1 MIPPLSA
8 RVGHDAAVRRLKG
21 LSEQL
26 AVVQEQISTAKKLQK
41 PGDDAI
47 AFARIATLRRANEGA
62 EVQRKAMDAASA
74 RLSASEVALTS
85 IADLAARAKELAL
98 AGRNGALNASDRK
111 VLALEVREL
120 LAAAR
125 GLAETRGADGEALFA
140 GVGVAP
146 SYADDSDGLAVW
158 AGLGLPPEVATVGR
172 RIAAGITGPE
182 AFGVTA
188 PLPPVDPNAPP
199 PDPPPDPD
207 LPPPPRQ
214 RNFFDSLAHLA
225 DSLEEPRPLFFD
237 AAMDEA
243 IAAIDDHVGGLAGAQ
258 ALLGARAARLEAET
272 ERLDRSQLELKSSL
286 SKLEDTDMTEAIARL
301 DRLSVV
307 LEAAQASFARVSR
320 LSLWDDIR

>member
-26 AVVQEQISTAKKLQK
+26 ATVQEQISTGKKLQK

-62 EVQRKAMDAASA
+62 EVQRKAMDAAAA
-74 RLSASEVALTS
+74 RLSASEVALAG

-98 AGRNGALNASDRK
+98 AGRNGALNAGDRT

-125 GLAETRGADGEALFA
+125 GLAEARGADGEALFA

-146 SYADDSDGLAVW
+146 SYGDDAEGLAVW
-158 AGLGLPPEVATVGR
+158 AGLGLPPEVATIGR

-188 PLPPVDPNAPP
+188 PLDPLAPP
-199 PDPPPDPD
+199 PDPEV
-207 LPPPPRQ
+207 PPPPRQ

-225 DSLEEPRPLFFD
+225 DSLEETRPLFFD

-272 ERLDRSQLELKSSL
+272 DRLDRSQLEMKSSL

>member
-26 AVVQEQISTAKKLQK
+26 ATVQEQISTGKRLQK

-74 RLSASEVALTS
+74 RLSASEVALAG

-98 AGRNGALNASDRK
+98 AGRNGALNTGDRT

-125 GLAETRGADGEALFA
+125 GLAEARGADGEALFA

-146 SYADDSDGLAVW
+146 SYADDAEGLAVW
-158 AGLGLPPEVATVGR
+158 AGLGAPPEVATIGR

-188 PLPPVDPNAPP
+188 PLDPLAPP
-199 PDPPPDPD
+199 PDPEV
-207 LPPPPRQ
+207 PPPPRQ

-225 DSLEEPRPLFFD
+225 DSLAETRPLFFD

-286 SKLEDTDMTEAIARL
+286 TKLEDTDMTEAIARL

-320 LSLWDDIR
+320 LSLWEDIR

>member
-1 MIPPLSA
+1 MS
-8 RVGHDAAVRRLKG
+8 
-21 LSEQL
+21 
-26 AVVQEQISTAKKLQK
+26 
-41 PGDDAI
+41 
-47 AFARIATLRRANEGA
+47 RIKQDHSR
-62 EVQRKAMDAASA
+62 
-74 RLSASEVALTS
+74 
-85 IADLAARAKELAL
+85 
-98 AGRNGALNASDRK
+98 
-111 VLALEVREL
+111 VREIV
-120 LAAAR
+120 R
-125 GLAETRGADGEALFA
+125 GRIRQNLKKYISRGELIGKQGKDQ
-140 GVGVAP
+140 VKIP
-146 SYADDSDGLAVW
+146 
-158 AGLGLPPEVATVGR
+158 
-172 RIAAGITGPE
+172 
-182 AFGVTA
+182 
-188 PLPPVDPNAPP
+188 
-199 PDPPPDPD
+199 

-301 DRLSVV
+301 NRLSVV

>member
-26 AVVQEQISTAKKLQK
+26 AVVQEQISTGKRLQK

-47 AFARIATLRRANEGA
+47 AFARIATLRRADQGSD
-62 EVQRKAMDAASA
+62 VQRLAMDSASA
-74 RLSASEVALTS
+74 RLVASEVALAG
-85 IADLAARAKELAL
+85 IAELAVRAKELAL
-98 AGRNGALNASDRK
+98 AGRNGALNAGDRS

-125 GLAETRGADGEALFA
+125 GLAETRGPDGEALFA
-140 GVGVAP
+140 GVGAGAA
-146 SYADDSDGLAVW
+146 YADDAEGLAAW
-158 AGLGLPPEVATVGR
+158 AGLGAPPQIATIGR
-172 RIAAGITGPE
+172 RIPVGITGPE

-188 PLPPVDPNAPP
+188 PLDPLAPP
-199 PDPPPDPD
+199 PDPEV
-207 LPPPPRQ
+207 PPPPRQ
-214 RNFFDSLAHLA
+214 RNLFDSLAHLA
-225 DSLEEPRPLFFD
+225 ASLEETRPIFVD

-243 IAAIDDHVGGLAGAQ
+243 IAAVDDHVGRLAGAQ

-272 ERLDRSQLELKSSL
+272 NRLDNSQLTLKSSL
-286 SKLEDTDMTEAIARL
+286 SRLEDTDMTEAIARL

>member
-1 MIPPLSA
+1 MSA

-21 LSEQL
+21 LSQQL
-26 AVVQEQISTAKKLQK
+26 AQVQEQISTGKKLQK

-47 AFARIATLRRANEGA
+47 AFARIATLRRADQGA
-62 EVQRKAMDAASA
+62 QVQRLTMDAASA
-74 RLSASEVALTS
+74 RLSASEVALAG
-85 IADLAARAKELAL
+85 IAELAVRAKELAL
-98 AGRNGALNASDRK
+98 AGRSGGLNAGDRR

-125 GLAETRGADGEALFA
+125 GLGEARGADGEALFA
-140 GVGVAP
+140 GVGTTPA
-146 SYADDSDGLAVW
+146 YADDPAGLAAW
-158 AGLGLPPEVATVGR
+158 AGLGAPPEVATIGR
-172 RIAAGITGPE
+172 RIPAGITGPE

-188 PLPPVDPNAPP
+188 ALPPPDPMAPP
-199 PDPPPDPD
+199 PDPEVPPA
-207 LPPPPRQ
+207 PRQ

-225 DSLEEPRPLFFD
+225 ASLEETRPLFFD

-243 IAAIDDHVGGLAGAQ
+243 IGAIDDHIGRLAGGQ
-258 ALLGARAARLEAET
+258 ALLGARAARLDAET
-272 ERLDRSQLELKSSL
+272 DRLDTSQLELKSSL
-286 SKLEDTDMTEAIARL
+286 SRLEDTDMTEAIARL

>member
-26 AVVQEQISTAKKLQK
+26 AVVQEQISTGKRLQK

-47 AFARIATLRRANEGA
+47 AFARIATLRRANQGA

-74 RLSASEVALTS
+74 RLSASEVALAG

-98 AGRNGALNASDRK
+98 AGRNGALNAGDRT

-125 GLAETRGADGEALFA
+125 GLAEARGADGEALFA
-140 GVGVAP
+140 GVGVTP
-146 SYADDSDGLAVW
+146 SYADDAEGQAVW
-158 AGLGLPPEVATVGR
+158 AGLGLPPEVATIGR

-188 PLPPVDPNAPP
+188 PLDPLAPP
-199 PDPPPDPD
+199 PDPVV
-207 LPPPPRQ
+207 PPPPRQ

-225 DSLEEPRPLFFD
+225 ESLEETRPLFFD

-258 ALLGARAARLEAET
+258 ALIGARAARLEAET
-272 ERLDRSQLELKSSL
+272 ERLDRSQLEIKSSL

>member
-26 AVVQEQISTAKKLQK
+26 AQVQEQISTGKKLQK

-47 AFARIATLRRANEGA
+47 AFARIATLRRANDGA

-74 RLSASEVALTS
+74 RLSASEVALAG

-98 AGRNGALNASDRK
+98 AGRNGALNAGDRT

-125 GLAETRGADGEALFA
+125 GLAEARGADGEALFA
-140 GVGVAP
+140 GVGLAP
-146 SYADDSDGLAVW
+146 TFTDDNEGLAVW
-158 AGLGLPPEVATVGR
+158 AGLGLPPEVATIGR
-172 RIAAGITGPE
+172 RIAAGIAGPE

-188 PLPPVDPNAPP
+188 PLDPLAPP
-199 PDPPPDPD
+199 PDPEV
-207 LPPPPRQ
+207 PPPPRQ
-214 RNFFDSLAHLA
+214 RNVFDSLAHLA
-225 DSLEEPRPLFFD
+225 DSLEETRPLFFD

-272 ERLDRSQLELKSSL
+272 ERLDRSQLEMKSSL

>member
-26 AVVQEQISTAKKLQK
+26 AQVQEQISTGKKLQK

-47 AFARIATLRRANEGA
+47 AFARIATLRRANDGA

-74 RLSASEVALTS
+74 RLSASEVALAG

-98 AGRNGALNASDRK
+98 AGRNGAVNAGDRK

-125 GLAETRGADGEALFA
+125 GLAEARGADGEALFA

-146 SYADDSDGLAVW
+146 SYAEDAEGLAVW
-158 AGLGLPPEVATVGR
+158 AGVGAPPEVATIGR

-188 PLPPVDPNAPP
+188 PLDPLAPP
-199 PDPPPDPD
+199 PDPEVPPS
-207 LPPPPRQ
+207 PRQ

-258 ALLGARAARLEAET
+258 ALLGARAARLEVET
-272 ERLDRSQLELKSSL
+272 DRLDRSQLEMKSSL

>member
-1 MIPPLSA
+1 MIPPISA
-8 RVGHDAAVRRLKG
+8 RVGHDAAVRRLRG

-26 AVVQEQISTAKKLQK
+26 AVVQEQISTGKKLQK

-47 AFARIATLRRANEGA
+47 AFARIATLRRANQGA

-74 RLSASEVALTS
+74 RLSASEVALAG

-146 SYADDSDGLAVW
+146 SYADDAEGLAVW

-182 AFGVTA
+182 AFGVTE
-188 PLPPVDPNAPP
+188 PLPPVDPLAPP
-199 PDPPPDPD
+199 PDPEVPPS
-207 LPPPPRQ
+207 PRQ

-243 IAAIDDHVGGLAGAQ
+243 IAAIDEHMGGLSGAQ
-258 ALLGARAARLEAET
+258 ALIGARAARLEAET

-286 SKLEDTDMTEAIARL
+286 SKVEDTDMTEAIARL

>member
-1 MIPPLSA
+1 MIPPISA

-26 AVVQEQISTAKKLQK
+26 AVVQEQISTGKKLQK

-47 AFARIATLRRANEGA
+47 AFARIATLRRANDGA

-74 RLSASEVALTS
+74 RLSASEVALAG

-98 AGRNGALNASDRK
+98 AGRNGALNAGDRT

-146 SYADDSDGLAVW
+146 SYADDAEGLAVW
-158 AGLGLPPEVATVGR
+158 AGLGLPPDVATVGR

-188 PLPPVDPNAPP
+188 PLDPLAPP
-199 PDPPPDPD
+199 PDPEV
-207 LPPPPRQ
+207 PPPPRQ

-225 DSLEEPRPLFFD
+225 DSLEETRPLFFD

-272 ERLDRSQLELKSSL
+272 DRLDRSQLEITSSQ

>member
-8 RVGHDAAVRRLKG
+8 RAGHDAAVRRLKG

-26 AVVQEQISTAKKLQK
+26 AQVQEQISTGKKLQK

-47 AFARIATLRRANEGA
+47 AFARTATLRRADGQA

-74 RLSASEVALTS
+74 RLSASEVALAS

-98 AGRNGALNASDRK
+98 AGRNGALNAGDRR

-120 LAAAR
+120 AAAAR
-125 GLAETRGADGEALFA
+125 GLAEARGADGEALFA
-140 GVGVAP
+140 GVGTPPA
-146 SYADDSDGLAVW
+146 YADDPEGLATW
-158 AGLGLPPEVATVGR
+158 AGLGAAPEVATIGR

-182 AFGVTA
+182 AFGVTE
-188 PLPPVDPNAPP
+188 PLPPVDPLAPP
-199 PDPPPDPD
+199 PDPNV
-207 LPPPPRQ
+207 PPPPRQ

-237 AAMDEA
+237 AAIDEA
-243 IAAIDDHVGGLAGAQ
+243 LAAIDDHVGGLAAAQ
-258 ALLGARAARLEAET
+258 ALLGARAARLEAESD
-272 ERLDRSQLELKSSL
+272 RLDRSQLELKSSL

>member
-26 AVVQEQISTAKKLQK
+26 AQVQEQISTGKKLQK

-47 AFARIATLRRANEGA
+47 AFARIATLRRANAGA
-62 EVQRKAMDAASA
+62 DVQRKAMDAASA
-74 RLSASEVALTS
+74 RLSASEVALAG

-98 AGRNGALNASDRK
+98 AGRNGALNEGDRR

-120 LAAAR
+120 AAAAR
-125 GLAETRGADGEALFA
+125 GLAEARGADGEALFA
-140 GVGVAP
+140 GAGTPPTYTVDAE
-146 SYADDSDGLAVW
+146 GLAAW
-158 AGLGLPPEVATVGR
+158 AGLGAPPEVAIAGR
-172 RIAAGITGPE
+172 RLAAGITGPE

-188 PLPPVDPNAPP
+188 ALPPPDPLAPP
-199 PDPPPDPD
+199 PDPGV
-207 LPPPPRQ
+207 PPPPRT
-214 RNFFDSLAHLA
+214 RNLFDSLDHLA
-225 DSLEEPRPLFFD
+225 ASLEETRPLFLD

-243 IAAIDDHVGGLAGAQ
+243 IAAIDDHVGRLAAGQ
-258 ALLGARAARLEAET
+258 ALLGARAARLEAES

>member
-21 LSEQL
+21 ISEQL
-26 AVVQEQISTAKKLQK
+26 ADVQQQISTGKKLQK

-47 AFARIATLRRANEGA
+47 AFARIAALRRSEKGA
-62 EVQRKAMDAASA
+62 DVQRRAMDAAAS
-74 RLSASEVALTS
+74 RLSASEVALAG
-85 IADLAARAKELAL
+85 IAELAVRAKELAL
-98 AGRNGALNASDRK
+98 AGRNGTLNASDRK

-120 LAAAR
+120 LASAR
-125 GLAETRGADGEALFA
+125 GLAETRGSDGEAVFGGA
-140 GVGVAP
+140 GTAP
-146 SYADDSDGLAVW
+146 AYLNDADGLAGW
-158 AGLGLPPEVATVGR
+158 AGLGAPPEVATIGR
-172 RIAAGITGPE
+172 RVAAGLTGPE

-188 PLPPVDPNAPP
+188 PLLPVDPLAPP
-199 PDPPPDPD
+199 PDPE
-207 LPPPPRQ
+207 LPPGTRQ
-214 RNFFDSLAHLA
+214 RNLFDSLAHLA
-225 DSLEEPRPLFFD
+225 TSLEQTRPILFD

-243 IAAIDDHVGGLAGAQ
+243 IAAVDDHIGRLAGAQ
-258 ALLGARAARLEAET
+258 ALLGARTARLEAET
-272 ERLDRSQLELKSSL
+272 DRLDTSQLATRTSL

>member
-26 AVVQEQISTAKKLQK
+26 AVVQEQISTGKRLQK

-47 AFARIATLRRANEGA
+47 AFARIATLRRANDGA

-74 RLSASEVALTS
+74 RLSASEVALAG

-146 SYADDSDGLAVW
+146 SYADDAEGLAVW

-188 PLPPVDPNAPP
+188 PLDPLAPP
-199 PDPPPDPD
+199 PDPEV
-207 LPPPPRQ
+207 PPPPRQ

-225 DSLEEPRPLFFD
+225 DSLEETRPLFFD

-272 ERLDRSQLELKSSL
+272 ERLDRSQLELKSSQ

>member
-1 MIPPLSA
+1 MIPPISA
-8 RVGHDAAVRRLKG
+8 RIGHDAAVRRLKG

-26 AVVQEQISTAKKLQK
+26 AVVQEQISTGKKLQK

-47 AFARIATLRRANEGA
+47 AFARIATLRRANQGA

-74 RLSASEVALTS
+74 RLSASEVALAG
-85 IADLAARAKELAL
+85 IGDLAARAKELAL

-146 SYADDSDGLAVW
+146 SYADDAEGLAVW

-172 RIAAGITGPE
+172 RIAGGITGPE
-182 AFGVTA
+182 AFGVTE
-188 PLPPVDPNAPP
+188 PLPPVDPLAPP
-199 PDPPPDPD
+199 PDPEV
-207 LPPPPRQ
+207 PPPPRK

-243 IAAIDDHVGGLAGAQ
+243 IAAIDEHVGGLAGAQ
-258 ALLGARAARLEAET
+258 ALIGARAARLEAET
-272 ERLDRSQLELKSSL
+272 DRLDRSQLELKSSL

>member
-26 AVVQEQISTAKKLQK
+26 AQVQEQISTGKKLQK

-47 AFARIATLRRANEGA
+47 AFARIATLRRANDGA
-62 EVQRKAMDAASA
+62 EVQRAAMDAASA
-74 RLSASEVALTS
+74 RLSASEVALAG

-98 AGRNGALNASDRK
+98 AGRNGALNAGDRK

-125 GLAETRGADGEALFA
+125 GLAEARGADGEALFA

-146 SYADDSDGLAVW
+146 SYADDAEGLAVW
-158 AGLGLPPEVATVGR
+158 AGLGAPPEVATVGR

-182 AFGVTA
+182 AFGVTE
-188 PLPPVDPNAPP
+188 PLPPVDPLAPP
-199 PDPPPDPD
+199 PDPGV
-207 LPPPPRQ
+207 PPPPRQ

-237 AAMDEA
+237 AAMDEV
-243 IAAIDDHVGGLAGAQ
+243 IAAIDEHVGGLAGAQ

-272 ERLDRSQLELKSSL
+272 ERLDRSQLEMKSSL

>member
-26 AVVQEQISTAKKLQK
+26 AQVQEQISTGKRLQK

-62 EVQRKAMDAASA
+62 EVQRTAMDAANA
-74 RLSASEVALTS
+74 RLSASELALAG

-98 AGRNGALNASDRK
+98 AGRNGALNKGDRT

-125 GLAETRGADGEALFA
+125 GLAEARGADGEALFA

-146 SYADDSDGLAVW
+146 SYSADSEGLAVW
-158 AGLGLPPEVATVGR
+158 AGLGLPPEVATIGR

-188 PLPPVDPNAPP
+188 PIDPLAPP
-199 PDPPPDPD
+199 PDPE

-225 DSLEEPRPLFFD
+225 DSLEETRPSFFD
-237 AAMDEA
+237 AAMEDA
-243 IAAIDDHVGGLAGAQ
+243 IAAIEEHIGGLAGAQ

-272 ERLDRSQLELKSSL
+272 ERLDRSQLALKSSR

>member
-21 LSEQL
+21 IAEQL
-26 AVVQEQISTAKKLQK
+26 AQVQEQISTGKRLQR

-47 AFARIATLRRANEGA
+47 AFARTATLRRANAGA
-62 EVQRKAMDAASA
+62 EVQRSAMDAAAA
-74 RLSASEVALTS
+74 RLSASEVALAG

-98 AGRNGALNASDRK
+98 AGRNGALNDGDRR

-120 LAAAR
+120 LASAR
-125 GLAETRGADGEALFA
+125 GLAEARGPDGEALFA
-140 GVGVAP
+140 GVGTPPA
-146 SYADDSDGLAVW
+146 YTDDAEGLAAW
-158 AGLGLPPEVATVGR
+158 AGLGTPPEVATIGR

-182 AFGVTA
+182 AFGITA
-188 PLPPVDPNAPP
+188 PLPPPDPNAPP
-199 PDPPPDPD
+199 PDPE
-207 LPPPPRQ
+207 LPPPPRM

-225 DSLEEPRPLFFD
+225 DSLEEIRPLFFD
-237 AAMDEA
+237 PAMAEA
-243 IAAIDDHVGGLAGAQ
+243 IAAMDAHIGGLAGAQ
-258 ALLGARAARLEAET
+258 ALLGARAARLDAEAD
-272 ERLDRSQLELKSSL
+272 RLDRRQLELKSSL

-320 LSLWDDIR
+320 LSLWDDMR

>member
-26 AVVQEQISTAKKLQK
+26 AVVQEQISTGKKLQK

-47 AFARIATLRRANEGA
+47 AFARIATLRRANQGA
-62 EVQRKAMDAASA
+62 EVQREAMDAASA
-74 RLSASEVALTS
+74 RLSASEVALAG

-98 AGRNGALNASDRK
+98 SGRNGALNASDRK

-125 GLAETRGADGEALFA
+125 GLAETRGADGEALFS

-146 SYADDSDGLAVW
+146 SYADDAEGLAVW
-158 AGLGLPPEVATVGR
+158 AGLGVPPEVATVGR

-182 AFGVTA
+182 AFGVTE
-188 PLPPVDPNAPP
+188 PLPPVDPLAPP
-199 PDPPPDPD
+199 PDPEV
-207 LPPPPRQ
+207 PPPPRQ

-225 DSLEEPRPLFFD
+225 DSLEEPRPLFFA

-243 IAAIDDHVGGLAGAQ
+243 IAAMDNHIGGLAGAQ

-272 ERLDRSQLELKSSL
+272 DRLDRSQLELKSSL

>member
-26 AVVQEQISTAKKLQK
+26 AQVQEQISTGKKLQK

-47 AFARIATLRRANEGA
+47 AFARIATLRRANQGA
-62 EVQRKAMDAASA
+62 DVQRKAMDAANA
-74 RLSASEVALTS
+74 RLSASEVALAG

-98 AGRNGALNASDRK
+98 AGRNGALNAGDRK

-125 GLAETRGADGEALFA
+125 GLADTRGADGEALFA

-146 SYADDSDGLAVW
+146 SYADDAEGQAVW

-182 AFGVTA
+182 AFGVTE
-188 PLPPVDPNAPP
+188 PLDPLAPP
-199 PDPPPDPD
+199 PDPE

-225 DSLEEPRPLFFD
+225 DSLEETRPLFFD

-272 ERLDRSQLELKSSL
+272 DRLDRSQLEITSSQ

>member
-26 AVVQEQISTAKKLQK
+26 ATVQEQISTGKKLQK

-47 AFARIATLRRANEGA
+47 AFARIATLRRADEGA
-62 EVQRKAMDAASA
+62 EVQRKAMDAAAA
-74 RLSASEVALTS
+74 RLSASEVALS
-85 IADLAARAKELAL
+85 GIADLAARAKELAL

-146 SYADDSDGLAVW
+146 NYADGAEGLAVW
-158 AGLGLPPEVATVGR
+158 AGLGLTPEVATVGR

-182 AFGVTA
+182 AFGVTE
-188 PLPPVDPNAPP
+188 PLPPVDPLAPP
-199 PDPPPDPD
+199 PDPEV
-207 LPPPPRQ
+207 PPPPRQ

-258 ALLGARAARLEAET
+258 ALIGARAARLEAET
-272 ERLDRSQLELKSSL
+272 DRLDRSQLEMKSSL

>member
-26 AVVQEQISTAKKLQK
+26 AMVQEQISTGKKLQK

-47 AFARIATLRRANEGA
+47 AFARIATLRRAHQGA
-62 EVQRKAMDAASA
+62 EVQRRAMDAASA
-74 RLSASEVALTS
+74 RLSASEVALAG
-85 IADLAARAKELAL
+85 IADLAVRAKELAL
-98 AGRNGALNASDRK
+98 AGRNGTLNASDRR

-120 LAAAR
+120 AAAAR
-125 GLAETRGADGEALFA
+125 GLAEARGADGEALFA
-140 GVGVAP
+140 GVGTPPA
-146 SYADDSDGLAVW
+146 YTDDAEGLAAW
-158 AGLGLPPEVATVGR
+158 AGLGAPPEVATIGR
-172 RIAAGITGPE
+172 RVAAGITGPE
-182 AFGVTA
+182 AFGVTE

-199 PDPPPDPD
+199 PDPEV
-207 LPPPPRQ
+207 PPPPRQ

-225 DSLEEPRPLFFD
+225 DSLEEARPLFFD

-243 IAAIDDHVGGLAGAQ
+243 LAAVDDHIGTLAGAQ
-258 ALLGARAARLEAET
+258 ALIGARAARLDAET
-272 ERLDRSQLELKSSL
+272 ERLDRSQLELKSSM

-307 LEAAQASFARVSR
+307 LEAAQA
-320 LSLWDDIR
+320 

>member
-21 LSEQL
+21 ISEQL
-26 AVVQEQISTAKKLQK
+26 AQVQEQISTGKRLQK

-62 EVQRKAMDAASA
+62 EVQRKAMDAAST
-74 RLSASEVALTS
+74 RLSASEVALS
-85 IADLAARAKELAL
+85 GIADLAARAKELAL
-98 AGRNGALNASDRK
+98 AGRNGALNAGDRT

-146 SYADDSDGLAVW
+146 SYADDAEGLAVW
-158 AGLGLPPEVATVGR
+158 AGLGLPPQVATVGR

-188 PLPPVDPNAPP
+188 PLPPVDPLAPP
-199 PDPPPDPD
+199 PDPEV
-207 LPPPPRQ
+207 PPPPRQ

-225 DSLEEPRPLFFD
+225 DSLEEPRPLFFA

-243 IAAIDDHVGGLAGAQ
+243 IAAMDNHIGGLAGAQ

-272 ERLDRSQLELKSSL
+272 DRLDRSQLEMKSSL

>member
-1 MIPPLSA
+1 MIPPISA
-8 RVGHDAAVRRLKG
+8 RVGHDAAVRRLRG

-26 AVVQEQISTAKKLQK
+26 AVVQEQISTGKKLQK

-47 AFARIATLRRANEGA
+47 AFARIATLRRANQGA

-74 RLSASEVALTS
+74 RLSASEVALAG

-146 SYADDSDGLAVW
+146 SYADDAEGLAVW

-182 AFGVTA
+182 AFGVTE
-188 PLPPVDPNAPP
+188 PLPPVDPLAPP
-199 PDPPPDPD
+199 PDPEVPPD
-207 LPPPPRQ
+207 PRQ

-237 AAMDEA
+237 AAMDKA
-243 IAAIDDHVGGLAGAQ
+243 IAAIDEHVGGLAGAQ
-258 ALLGARAARLEAET
+258 ALIGARAARLEAET

-286 SKLEDTDMTEAIARL
+286 SKVEDTDMTEAIARL